1 MNLQELLQQVLD
13 FLRANN
19 LDNMIISIIISIV
32 GVIAAFV
39 RTGTKSI
46 QKKAG
51 YVNLNNFHISDYVI
65 IYNNEVISFD
75 KVVIKKKSDITKLEL
90 SKYID
95 KGGVFNAKTKNE

>member
-1 MNLQELLQQVLD
+1 MEELLQQVLD

-75 KVVIKKKSDITKLEL
+75 KVVIKKKADITKLEL

>member
-1 MNLQELLQQVLD
+1 MNLEELLQQVLD

-19 LDNMIISIIISIV
+19 LDNMIISIIISVV

-75 KVVIKKKSDITKLEL
+75 KVVIKKKADITKLEL